1 MRPSDSDAELGGR
14 LRAAKVSPRHGEADE
29 SCTGVVTETVCVPC
43 CLLYFE
49 GYRASER
56 RDVPAP
62 HGWCTTGSQGSQQT
76 CAVQDFAIE
85 DFIRQV
91 ASDEADLKAA
101 TEIHATEEAAF
112 SAEEKDLVE
121 TIDADSEG
129 CHSESGSCRH
139 GLGREHLSC

>member
-1 MRPSDSDAELGGR
+1 MRDS
-14 LRAAKVSPRHGEADE
+14 
-29 SCTGVVTETVCVPC
+29 
-43 CLLYFE
+43 
-49 GYRASER
+49 
-56 RDVPAP
+56 
-62 HGWCTTGSQGSQQT
+62 
-76 CAVQDFAIE
+76 AIE
-85 DFIRQV
+85 DLAGQI

-101 TEIHATEEAAF
+101 TEIRATEEAAF